1 MVGPQAEREAVPIFR
16 AAAECSERHACGQME
31 IVRAMVR
38 YRPRATRFAE
48 ANQRL
53 RVRLRELAEDRR
65 RWGYRR
71 LHVLLKREG
80 WKVNSK
86 RVYRIYVEE
95 KLIVRRRRRRRRIC
109 AQARVLLAAPV
120 RPNQTWTMDFL
131 QDALA
136 NGRKLRTLSI
146 EDAYTREMLAI
157 EVDTSLPALRVI
169 RVLETLRLERGLP
182 ERIVI
187 DNGTEFTSKAPD
199 QWAYENKLTL
209 HFITPG
215 RPMENGYIESFHGK
229 FREECLNEHWFL
241 TLDDAR
247 ETIESWRIDYN
258 QVRPHSA
265 LGYLTPEEFATG
277 YANVESNKRFPHS
290 HSLDYCCELNLQL
303 NPNPSALAC
312 AD

>member
-1 MVGPQAEREAVPIFR
+1 MKIFCVAVD
-16 AAAECSERHACGQME
+16 CSERRACGQLE
-31 IVRAMVR
+31 VLRAMVR
-38 YRPRATRFAE
+38 YRPRESRYAG
-48 ANQRL
+48 ANEQL
-53 RVRLRELAEDRR
+53 RVRLRELAEERR

-71 LHVLLKREG
+71 LHILLEREG
-80 WKVNSK
+80 WQVNSK

-95 KLIVRRRRRRRRIC
+95 KLIVRKRKRRRRIC
-109 AQARVLLAAPV
+109 AQARVLLAAPA
-120 RPNQTWTMDFL
+120 RKNETWTMDFL

-136 NGRKLRTLSI
+136 TGRKVRTLAV

-157 EVDTSLPALRVI
+157 EVDTSLPALRVV
-169 RVLETLRLERGLP
+169 RVLDKIRLQRGLP
-182 ERIVI
+182 VRIVI
-187 DNGTEFTSKAPD
+187 DHGTEFTSKALD
-199 QWAYENKLTL
+199 QWAYDNKVTL

-265 LGYLTPEEFATG
+265 LGYLTPQEFAMG
-277 YANVESNKRFPHS
+277 YANVESKERFPHS
-290 HSLDYCCELNLQL
+290 HSPDGGCGQNLQL
-303 NPNPSALAC
+303 NSKPGALTY

>member
-1 MVGPQAEREAVPIFR
+1 
-16 AAAECSERHACGQME
+16 
-31 IVRAMVR
+31 MVR
-38 YRPRATRFAE
+38 YRARGSRYAE

-71 LHVLLKREG
+71 LHVLLQREG

-109 AQARVLLAAPV
+109 AQARVLLAAPT

-131 QDALA
+131 HDALA

-146 EDAYTREMLAI
+146 EDAFTREMLVI
-157 EVDTSLPALRVI
+157 EVDTSLPALRVV
-169 RVLETLRLERGLP
+169 RVLDRLRLGRGLP

-187 DNGTEFTSKAPD
+187 DNGTEFTSKALD
-199 QWAYENKLTL
+199 QWAYENKVVL

-258 QVRPHSA
+258 QVRPHSS

-277 YANVESNKRFPHS
+277 YANVESKNRFPHS

-303 NPNPSALAC
+303 NSNPSALTC

>member
-1 MVGPQAEREAVPIFR
+1 VPIFR

-109 AQARVLLAAPV
+109 AQARVLLAAPTC
-120 RPNQTWTMDFL
+120 PNQTWTMDFL
-131 QDALA
+131 HDALA

-187 DNGTEFTSKAPD
+187 DNGTEFTSKALD
-199 QWAYENKLTL
+199 QWAYENKVTL

-247 ETIESWRIDYN
+247 DTIENWRIDYN

-277 YANVESNKRFPHS
+277 YANVESNKRS
-290 HSLDYCCELNLQL
+290 HIRTASTTAARLNLQL
-303 NPNPSALAC
+303 NSNPSALAS